1 MLFTN
6 FQSSLYKHLF
16 KPLAFRCD
24 PEQVHDTITT
34 LGQWA
39 GNHSLT
45 RRLARTSWFYADPA
59 LRQDVLGMHF
69 SNPIGLAAG
78 FDKDGHLTEILP
90 DVGFGFEEVGSVTGE
105 PCEGN
110 PKPRLWR
117 LPKSQSLV
125 VYYGLKNEGA
135 EVISKR
141 LANKSFR
148 FPVGISVA
156 KTNNPETC
164 ETPKGIADYIKAM
177 NAFAT
182 IGDYFTI
189 NISCP
194 NAFGGEP
201 YTSPSL
207 LRQLLEQTDLVE
219 TTHPMFLKMPADL
232 SFDQIDE
239 LVNIAKQH
247 RIDGLILSNLTK
259 RYNRIEVDQQ
269 EVAPITKGGLSGKP
283 TFEASNSL
291 LKHLYKTVGDR
302 FVLIGTGGIFT
313 AEDAYKKIR
322 SGATLV
328 QLATGMIFQGPQ
340 VIGQINQG
348 LVKLLHKDG
357 FTHLKEA
364 IGIDAT

>member
-6 FQSSLYKHLF
+6 LQASLYKHLF
-16 KPLAFRCD
+16 KPLAFRTD
-24 PEQVHDTITT
+24 PERVHDTITT
-34 LGQWA
+34 IGHWA
-39 GNHSLT
+39 GNHLLSQRFA
-45 RRLARTSWFYADPA
+45 RRLWFYAHPA
-59 LRQDVLGMHF
+59 LEQDVLGIHF
-69 SNPIGLAAG
+69 SNPVGLAAG
-78 FDKDGHLTEILP
+78 FDKDGHLTDILP

-105 PCEGN
+105 SCEGN

-135 EVISKR
+135 ERISKR
-141 LANKSFR
+141 LAHKTFR

-156 KTNNPETC
+156 KTNNPQTC
-164 ETPKGIADYIKAM
+164 ETAVGVADYLKAM
-177 NAFAT
+177 NVFVS

-207 LRQLLEQTDLVE
+207 LKQLLEETDKVE

-232 SFDQIDE
+232 SFDQVDE
-239 LVNIAKQH
+239 LVEIAKQH

-259 RYNRIEVDQQ
+259 RYDRTEVDQQ
-269 EVAPITKGGLSGKP
+269 EVSPITKGGLSGKP
-283 TFEASNSL
+283 TFEASNEL

-340 VIGQINQG
+340 AIGQINQG
-348 LVKLLHKDG
+348 LVNLLHRDG
-357 FTHLKEA
+357 FTHLSEA
-364 IGIDAT
+364 IGKDCV